1 MSSTIAFG
9 LLLGLVSFGLG
20 WILHCI
26 IWRIK
31 RPEAYPIWVPL
42 IMFVGF
48 AVAAWV
54 YLNYFDGVTLADNI
68 EVLASALL
76 LHAVLTVGYLM
87 GYAGIIE
94 YSPSAE
100 VRYAGASYPDGVS
113 EKDLNVTSV
122 TDEFLVG
129 KRLSHLVAAGMV
141 RQHNDRF
148 SIEPSG
154 RMVVNFTIFY
164 RRMLFEQP
172 FGEG

>member
-1 MSSTIAFG
+1 MTGTIAFG
-9 LLLGLVSFGLG
+9 LLLGIVSFGLG
-20 WILHCI
+20 WILHLI
-26 IWRIK
+26 IWRIR

-42 IMFVGF
+42 IMFAGF
-48 AVAAWV
+48 VVAATV
-54 YLNYFDGVTLADNI
+54 YLDHFGSATFSGNV
-68 EVLASALL
+68 EVLGSALL

-100 VRYAGASYPDGVS
+100 VLYAVASYPDGVS

-129 KRLSHLVAAGMV
+129 KRLSHLVSAGMV
-141 RQHNDRF
+141 RQNGDRF

-154 RMVVNFTIFY
+154 RFIVNFTIIY